1 MKFLIWLVTTIAV
14 VAVLAAWVFLP
25 WSALII
31 VVAIGLVALG
41 ATSRGRQALQIARLG
56 VGTLRQRLGASLVI
70 FVGIA
75 GVVGV
80 LVALQAMA
88 IGFQATFQA
97 SGNAHTAIVLS
108 SGSDSEIAS
117 GIDRSSIPLIDE
129 APGIA
134 KDSQGR
140 PIASPEI
147 VVVASLKN
155 RINGAGANLEVRGV
169 GPEVWHIYSGLKIIK
184 GRRFKPGLREL
195 IVGEGAEKQFS
206 GLGIGQRVLL
216 GQQPWTIVGVFKSR
230 GANDSELWG
239 DNETVA
245 SAFRRDAFS
254 SVVLQLESPND
265 LGRVNAW
272 LAGNP
277 ELRVKAET
285 TKSYYAQQSKALT
298 MTIKLVGVAVA
309 LIMAIGAIF
318 GALNTMY
325 AAVESRAREIST
337 LRAIGF
343 EGATVVIAVL
353 LEALAL
359 AFLGGTAGALAA
371 WLVFH
376 GYTVSTVSSSFNQV
390 VFKFAVT
397 PELMLTGLRW
407 ALAIGLLGG
416 VFPALRAA
424 RTCTIRT
431 R

>member
-1 MKFLIWLVTTIAV
+1 MKFLIRLVTTVAV

-25 WSALII
+25 WPALI
-31 VVAIGLVALG
+31 VVTAIGLVALG
-41 ATSRGRQALQIARLG
+41 ATRRGRQALQIARLG

-88 IGFQATFQA
+88 VGFQATFQA

-108 SGSDSEIAS
+108 SGSNSEIAS
-117 GIDRSSIPLIDE
+117 GIDQSSIPLIEE

-140 PIASPEI
+140 PIASPEV

-155 RINGAGANLEVRGV
+155 RKNGAGANLDVRGV
-169 GPEVWHIYSGLKIIK
+169 GPEAWHIYSGLKIIE

-216 GQQPWTIVGVFKSR
+216 GQQPWTIVGVFKSG

-245 SAFRRDAFS
+245 SAFRRDSFS
-254 SVVLQLESPND
+254 SVVVQLESPND
-265 LGRVNAW
+265 LGRFNAW
-272 LAGNP
+272 LASNP
-277 ELRVKAET
+277 QLRVNAET
-285 TKSYYAQQSKALT
+285 TKSYYAQQSETLT
-298 MTIKLVGVAVA
+298 MIIKLVGIAVA

-325 AAVESRAREIST
+325 AAVESRAREISI

-343 EGATVVIAVL
+343 TGATVVIAVL

-376 GYTVSTVSSSFNQV
+376 GYTVSTVSSSFSQV